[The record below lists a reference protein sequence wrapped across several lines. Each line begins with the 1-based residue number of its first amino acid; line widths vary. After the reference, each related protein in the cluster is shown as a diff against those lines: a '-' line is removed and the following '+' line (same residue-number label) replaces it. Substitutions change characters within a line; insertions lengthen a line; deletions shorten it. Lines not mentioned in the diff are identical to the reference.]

1 MQNLQSL
8 QKKITDQY
16 QQIWLT
22 EIKRNN
28 KLETYVLLKNEFIKE
43 NYIDILKEKHLKAMS
58 RLRTSCHPLK
68 IENPLCSVCNVIEDE
83 EHFLVSCKKYEAE
96 IKFVKHIV
104 TVCVFVCHLFSF
116 YPFYFDFHS
125 TRIIFDVSS
134 GFYLWNVNRTTMWH
148 LKKC

>member
-1 MQNLQSL
+1 MQSL

-43 NYIDILKEKHLKAMS
+43 NYIDILKEKHLLRAMS

-68 IENPLCSVCNVIEDE
+68 IVETGRHCKPPLPRQSILIYCIDYV
-83 EHFLVSCKKYEAE
+83 
-96 IKFVKHIV
+96 
-104 TVCVFVCHLFSF
+104 
-116 YPFYFDFHS
+116 
-125 TRIIFDVSS
+125 
-134 GFYLWNVNRTTMWH
+134 VN
-148 LKKC
+148 